1 MERKYMM
8 YEGEDVNTIDL
19 LYETPTEEPN
29 GVKVIVPIS
38 YYDHYNFKKKISE
51 QLAYFE
57 NVYFNVEGM
66 TNDFTIV
73 RTEHF
78 QFSPLAMDNYMH
90 ICLDNVYYPLDYSKL
105 GIDRIH
111 LSVALRFSL
120 SDGIFPTPNREAI
133 RYTQEA
139 KDIILKKL
147 ESAANYFVEKYNET
161 VKDTDDF
168 KKVFEFHKS
177 SARMLKFGTS
187 NWDINPLSRY
197 ASVRIISPNM
207 PMIKLLDLTKMVA
220 NHEYILANY
229 ESKFI
234 ASSRSVKEAKHYWG
248 LTRMDKLSK
257 VVYYYES
264 DRIPGIKKDYIRS
277 ITPRFE
283 ECTIFRKTPMK
294 LFTKG
299 GDYNCYYRIL
309 GLKDHPKD
317 KWRAMIVEFQKLV
330 EGITK
335 DFIHIDTLEVPQEF
349 IESRKRA
356 AKSAVVI
363 AGGPKVRR
371 VKLKGEIVCK
381 KAEDLERYVD
391 GKNCKWVSHTYD
403 MAKFHQL
410 PNLYVYGRV
419 TDIEVMDKW
428 YPATKKSNV
437 RFITLSERELKVVE
451 KIELHNLMPLSKFM
465 EGKSKAFQRIAMGC
479 IIDKFYDANQYL
491 MTNCIHLKDISIDL
505 FNKIEALMQYK
516 RDNFNANMSN
526 SVRDAIIEH
535 VNEIKMYDPTIIDDF
550 RAVEK
555 IAQKLPFLNA
565 FLSKMNRYGHRNTT
579 DDTLMFD
586 ALIDL
591 FKYHRHRIDWKNYKI
606 KFNEDIPSEVLTE
619 ELTEEI
625 I

>member
-1 MERKYMM
+1 M

-29 GVKVIVPIS
+29 GVKVIVPVG
-38 YYDHYNFKKKISE
+38 YYDYHSFKKKIGE

-57 NVYFNVEGM
+57 NVYFNVYEM
-66 TNDFTIV
+66 DNDFTII

-78 QFSPLAMDNYMH
+78 QFSPLATDRYMH
-90 ICLDNVYYPLDYSKL
+90 VCLDNVYYPLDYGKL
-105 GIDRIH
+105 GIDRID
-111 LSVALRFSL
+111 LPVGLRFSL

-147 ESAANYFVEKYNET
+147 EQAANYFVEKYNET

-168 KKVFEFHKS
+168 KKVYEFHQS
-177 SARMLKFGTS
+177 RSRMLMIGSSK
-187 NWDINPLSRY
+187 WDIHPLARY
-197 ASVRIISPNM
+197 ASVVMAIPTM
-207 PMIKLLDLTKMVA
+207 PSIKLLDLKRLIK
-220 NHEYILANY
+220 NDEYILANY
-229 ESKFI
+229 TPKYLVN
-234 ASSRSVKEAKHYWG
+234 AKTMREAKHYWG
-248 LTRMDKLSK
+248 LTRMDKLLSK
-257 VVYYYES
+257 TVYFYEG
-264 DRIPGIKKDYIRS
+264 DKIPGVKKDYIKSLCNSRYEDH
-277 ITPRFE
+277 TV
-283 ECTIFRKTPMK
+283 FRRKPMPLKTK
-294 LFTKG
+294 S
-299 GDYNCYYRIL
+299 GDYDCYYKIL
-309 GLKDHPKD
+309 GLADHPRD

-335 DFIHIDTLEVPQEF
+335 DFINIDTLDVSQEF
-349 IESRKRA
+349 IEARKKA
-356 AKSAVVI
+356 SKSAVSI
-363 AGGPKVRR
+363 LAGPKVRK
-371 VKLKGEIVCK
+371 VKLKGEIICK

-437 RFITLSERELKVVE
+437 RFITFSERELKVVE

-465 EGKSKAFQRIAMGC
+465 EGKSKAFQRIAMAC
-479 IIDKFYDANQYL
+479 IIDKFYDANHYL

-526 SVRDAIIEH
+526 PVRDAIIEH

-555 IAQKLPFLNA
+555 IAQKLPFLNI
-565 FLSKMNRYGHRNTT
+565 FLSKMSRYVHRDTG
-579 DDTLMFD
+579 DDKLMFN
-586 ALIDL
+586 ALVDL

-606 KFNEDIPSEVLTE
+606 RFNEDIPSEVITE